1 MLRITYLGKTSFR
14 LESEEMSVLLNPGI
28 WQGEAVTPVDTEAKV
43 IIATN
48 EAIDALGNAT
58 EVATN
63 SKAWILGN
71 ESTIEVVKEQG
82 GKPWLLHVL
91 EAEEPYEIPGLRVIA
106 YSLKRDHPQT
116 GEPME
121 NLGLYLEIG
130 KMRVAYLGDSKVRGP
145 FGQFEVDIIIVPISG
160 DGVFA
165 IKDAVGLCI
174 DAKPKLGIPMR
185 WVSDDQPQKFA
196 KYLDQFAKGVTA
208 LVMEDNQT
216 IETHWAAGNE
226 FRYEVS

>member
-1 MLRITYLGKTSFR
+1 MLRITYLGKTSFK

-28 WQGEAVTPVDTEAKV
+28 WQGEAVTPADTEAKV

-71 ESTIEVVKEQG
+71 ESTIERVKEQG

-91 EAEEPYEIPGLRVIA
+91 EIEVPYEIPGLKVTP
-106 YSLKRDHPQT
+106 YSLRRDHPQT

-121 NLGLYLEIG
+121 NLGLYMELG
-130 KMRVAYLGDSKVRGP
+130 RLRVAYLGDSKVRGP
-145 FGQFEVDIIIVPISG
+145 FGQFEVDIAIVPIGG

-185 WVSDDQPQKFA
+185 WVSNDQPKKFA
-196 KYLDQFAKGVTA
+196 KYLDQFAQGVA
-208 LVMEDNQT
+208 PLVMDSNQT
-216 IETHWAAGNE
+216 VETQWAAGNE
-226 FRYEVS
+226 FRYELS

>member
-82 GKPWLLHVL
+82 GKPWLLHAL
-91 EAEEPYEIPGLRVIA
+91 KAEEPYEIPGLRVIA
-106 YSLKRDHPQT
+106 YSLKRDHPET

-145 FGQFEVDIIIVPISG
+145 FGQFEVDIIIVPIGG

-196 KYLDQFAKGVTA
+196 KYLDQFAKGVTP
-208 LVMEDNQT
+208 LVMKDNQT
-216 IETHWAAGNE
+216 IETQWAAGNE

>member
-1 MLRITYLGKTSFR
+1 VLRITYLGKTSFK

-28 WQGEAVTPVDTEAKV
+28 WREEAVTPPDTETKV

-48 EAIDALGNAT
+48 EATDALGNAT
-58 EVATN
+58 EVATH

-71 ESTIEVVKEQG
+71 EATIERVKEQG

-91 EAEEPYEIPGLRVIA
+91 TSEEPYEIPGLRVIP
-106 YSLKRDHPQT
+106 YSLKRDDPET

-121 NLGLYLEIG
+121 NLGLYLELG

-145 FGQFEVDIIIVPISG
+145 FGQFEVDIVIVPIGG
-160 DGVFA
+160 DGVFPV
-165 IKDAVGLCI
+165 KDAVGLCI

-185 WVSDDQPQKFA
+185 WVSNDQPKKFA
-196 KYLDQFAKGVTA
+196 KYLDQFAQGVSP
-208 LVMEDNQT
+208 LVMEEDQT
-216 IETHWAAGNE
+216 VETHWAAGNE
-226 FRYEVS
+226 FRYELS